1 MDVQCNLF
9 LVNLL
14 RKVKSDNMK
23 SGIDEF
29 DNGLQPKDFNLDNNS
44 ALDKISMIQ
53 DDIEAYI

>member
-1 MDVQCNLF
+1 
-9 LVNLL
+9 
-14 RKVKSDNMK
+14 MK

-29 DNGLQPKDFNLDNNS
+29 DNGLQPKDFDFDNNS